1 MFSEKLITT
10 DNQVTQMQPKNII
23 LLLTAC
29 VNPDG
34 MHFTAL
40 QDPKVRYKQY
50 IDAVRF
56 YLEKTSLKV
65 VFIDNSGCDISFE
78 FEEYIRKERLEVL
91 YFNGNS
97 FDKKLGKGYG
107 EMLIIEHA
115 LKYSCFISKSQY
127 ILKITGRLKLL
138 NLDLVLKQITL
149 IEDLDILLNLINM
162 LSYADSRC
170 FAASNSFFQA
180 LVSSKEQVNDS
191 INFTFEHA
199 LLATVHRRMEEGYK
213 FYLNKDFFR
222 FSGMSGTSGNTFNSN
237 VLRYFWK
244 NLRSNLRYYLLK

>member
-1 MFSEKLITT
+1 
-10 DNQVTQMQPKNII
+10 MQPKNIT

-29 VNPDG
+29 VNPEG
-34 MHFTAL
+34 MRFTAL
-40 QDPKVRYKQY
+40 QDPQVRYKQY

-56 YLEKTSLKV
+56 YLEKTSLKI

-107 EMLIIEHA
+107 EMLIIEYA

-138 NLDLVLKQITL
+138 NIDKVLQQISL
-149 IEDLDILLNLINM
+149 QRDLDILLNLINM

-170 FAASNSFFQA
+170 FAASYSFFQT

-191 INFTFEHA
+191 INVTFEHV
-199 LLATVHRRMEEGYK
+199 LLATVHRRIEEGYKGYK
-213 FYLNKDFFR
+213 FYLNKNFFR
-222 FSGMSGTSGNTFNSN
+222 FSGMSGTSGNTFSSN
-237 VLRYFWK
+237 LLRYFWK